1 MFKRLTLAALLLTG
15 AAQAQD
21 QMAVTAWTDLNLR
34 AGPGP
39 AYPIVS
45 VIPAQTAVD
54 VGGCLAEQAWCQVT
68 FDGQSGWA
76 SGDYLTVVENDAPVA
91 IYPNR
96 ERLKVQTTTYEGDT
110 AGNATAGGA
119 LGAVAGALI
128 AGPIGAAV
136 GGAVGAASGA
146 ATTPETTVTT
156 YVREHPVEPVYLE
169 GEVVTGASLP
179 DTVTLQPVPE
189 TTYAYAYVNGLPV
202 LVEQGQRQI
211 VYIMR

>member
-1 MFKRLTLAALLLTG
+1 MFKRLTLGALLLAG

-21 QMAVTAWTDLNLR
+21 QMAVTAYTDLNLR

-39 AYPIVS
+39 AYPIVA

-54 VGGCLAEQAWCQVT
+54 VGGCLAEQSWCQVS
-68 FDGQSGWA
+68 FGGQDGWA

-96 ERLKVQTTTYEGDT
+96 ERLQVKTTTYEGDT
-110 AGNATAGGA
+110 SDSATAGGVA
-119 LGAVAGALI
+119 GAVAGALI

-136 GGAVGAASGA
+136 GGALGAAGGA
-146 ATTPETTVTT
+146 AATPDTTVTT
-156 YVREHPVEPVYLE
+156 YVQSNPVEPVYLE

-179 DTVTLQPVPE
+179 ETVPLSPVPE
-189 TTYAYAYVNGLPV
+189 TTYSYAYVNGVPV
-202 LVEQGQRQI
+202 LVENGQRQI
-211 VYIMR
+211 VYIVR